1 MRSEHDS
8 HIILA
13 TIVPVAACLVFF
25 IVWQSNGGG
34 AISVPLLPIPSFTLP
49 TLPNITFPRINVP
62 MPVPVRHLTRSISR
76 NPLATGAAVLGG
88 TIVGVVVAGT
98 IAELIR
104 AVYRS
109 CRTPVETSPTDAS

>member
-25 IVWQSNGGG
+25 TVWQSNGGG

-49 TLPNITFPRINVP
+49 TITFPRINVP
-62 MPVPVRHLTRSISR
+62 MPLPVRHLVRSISR
-76 NPLATGAAVLGG
+76 NPLAIAASVLGG
-88 TIVGVVVAGT
+88 TVAGVVVAGT
-98 IAELIR
+98 IAEFIR
-104 AVYRS
+104 SVYRGR
-109 CRTPVETSPTDAS
+109 RTRTEASPTDAS